1 MLRDTGFVWVP
12 AGALD
17 EDAPLEIG
25 AQLFLGSKM
34 RCDRPRVDG
43 LQYKTAPDLME
54 LIAILHGERLAQQ

>member
-1 MLRDTGFVWVP
+1 MLRDTGYVWVP

-34 RCDRPRVDG
+34 QGDRPRTDG
-43 LQYKTAPDLME
+43 LQCESAPELRE
-54 LIAILHGERLAQQ
+54 LIAILHGERRAHQ